1 MDVFNILHKRGGIIV
16 TPSETY
22 EKVIEA
28 MTKKMFEG
36 SRQDKIDVKNKMKD
50 DDYMENQCKRM
61 AVSEYFTKLID
72 RG

>member
-1 MDVFNILHKRGGIIV
+1 
-16 TPSETY
+16 
-22 EKVIEA
+22 

-50 DDYMENQCKRM
+50 DDYMENQCRRM
-61 AVSEYFTKLID
+61 AVADYFTKLIN